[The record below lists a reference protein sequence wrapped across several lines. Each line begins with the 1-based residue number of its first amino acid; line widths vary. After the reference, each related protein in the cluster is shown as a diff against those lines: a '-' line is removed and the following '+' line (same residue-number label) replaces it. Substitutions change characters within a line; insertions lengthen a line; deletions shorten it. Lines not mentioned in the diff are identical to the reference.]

1 MATAVPAPHVLIV
14 GAGPTGLML
23 TGVLARLGVSVR
35 LIERDPSPHGQAR
48 ATMVQART
56 LEIFQRLGIVEGWLR
71 EGRPLRVVRSLS
83 PEGRELRA
91 ERFEHLDTPYPFS
104 ISIQQRITER
114 LLAEHLEQQGGRVER
129 GVELVAL
136 EQDAEAA
143 TAVLR
148 RDGQEET
155 ARFRYVVGADGAHSR
170 VCDAIRVPVVGGDYA
185 SCFAV
190 AEVDG
195 IWPYPADEATYF
207 AGPAGVCMGALFR
220 DGRFLVLTDAPHDP
234 GAGPPGADDM
244 QELVN
249 ARVRTGIAIRTVH
262 WSAGFYLHCRLA
274 RHFRRGRVFLA
285 GDAAHV
291 CSFFGGQG
299 LNMGIHDA
307 YNLGWKLAL
316 VVAGMAPDRLLD
328 SYEAERRRV
337 AESELAYTDAAH
349 RALFA
354 RDAAWPPSAL
364 KHEAAF
370 VGSTDTA
377 ARRRLLA
384 HAELDVSYRRSP
396 IVASHGSIEHG
407 RAAAG
412 DWLARPS
419 LSSDRHHLLAPRT
432 VSIEGVL
439 RRTRFPIA
447 VHPSDDDTL
456 RLVRP
461 DGYIAFSSRPADVTA
476 LADYLDRTFG

>member
-1 MATAVPAPHVLIV
+1 
-14 GAGPTGLML
+14 
-23 TGVLARLGVSVR
+23 
-35 LIERDPSPHGQAR
+35 
-48 ATMVQART
+48 
-56 LEIFQRLGIVEGWLR
+56 
-71 EGRPLRVVRSLS
+71 VVRSLS

-136 EQDAEAA
+136 EQDAKAA

-155 ARFRYVVGADGAHSR
+155 ARVRYVVGADGAHSR

-195 IWPYPADEATYF
+195 IWPYPADETTYF

-244 QELVN
+244 QELVD
-249 ARVRTGIAIRTVH
+249 ARVRTGIAIRTVR
-262 WSAGFYLHCRLA
+262 WSACFYLHCRLA
-274 RHFRRGRVFLA
+274 RHFQRGRVFLA

-307 YNLGWKLAL
+307 YNLAWKVAL

-396 IVASHGSIEHG
+396 IVASHAWMAHG
-407 RAAAG
+407 NAAAG
-412 DWLARPS
+412 DWLTHPS
-419 LSSDRHHLLAPRT
+419 LSPDRHHLLAPRT
-432 VSIEGVL
+432 VALEGVL
-439 RRTRFPIA
+439 RRVRLPIA

-461 DGYIAFSSRPADVTA
+461 DGYIGFSSRPADLAA